1 MRAGRG
7 RQRALLG
14 ALALSGVLV
23 LTGCQGDDADDG
35 APPATPPSAPGSRPA
50 GNQTAAPTPTR
61 TAAPTPAVPPAAS
74 AVGATATATPAGKP
88 QPKPKP
94 PAPGATCD
102 HTMPISPDEVAVN
115 RYTPEGGFH
124 SLIVRH
130 GNWGCGAP
138 GTDGAPFETVGK
150 ETFIPIAA
158 DAEITAVTPIVAS
171 TENQKITLQQLID
184 WLVAHPDQGL
194 VFRYHLGADVSSGE
208 GPAIDT
214 LHQVFTP

>member
-7 RQRALLG
+7 RRTVLG
-14 ALALSGVLV
+14 ALALCGVLA
-23 LTGCQGDDADDG
+23 LTGCQGDDGDDG
-35 APPATPPSAPGSRPA
+35 TSPGTPPTAPAAPSATASKPAGSPAATPKPA
-50 GNQTAAPTPTR
+50 ATPT
-61 TAAPTPAVPPAAS
+61 
-74 AVGATATATPAGKP
+74 ATATASTGATAPGAGATPAKKP
-88 QPKPKP
+88 GL
-94 PAPGATCD
+94 PAPGAGCD
-102 HTMPISPDEVAVN
+102 HKMPISPDEVAVN

-124 SLIVRH
+124 SLIVKH

-158 DAEITAVTPIVAS
+158 DAKITAVTPIVAS

-214 LHQVFTP
+214 LDQVFTP